1 MPALRRREFIALLGG
16 AAAWPLTAHA
26 QQSERMRRIGVITGV
41 LESDA
46 DAQARSAVLRQAL
59 QQLGWTEGRNIQ
71 FYERSGSAG
80 DSDLVRRNAQELVAL
95 GPDLI
100 VAAGSQNVAA
110 LQQASRIVP
119 IVFMGIVDPVGAGFV
134 ASVARPGGSTTGFTY
149 FEYGMSAKW
158 LELLK
163 EIDPHVTRAAV
174 LRDPRNPASPGL
186 FAAMRGV
193 APSLRVELSPIDVR
207 DAAEIERAVADFASR
222 SNGGMIVTQTGLT
235 IRHRDL
241 ISTLAARHRLSA
253 VYPVRYFVTSGGL
266 ISYGP
271 DPIDQARRAA
281 GYVDRILKGEKPSEL
296 PVQSPTKY
304 DLVINLKTARALGLE
319 VPPSLL
325 ARADEVIE

>member
-1 MPALRRREFIALLGG
+1 SRACVARRQGDRMNRREFFTVIGG
-16 AAAWPLTAHA
+16 AAAWSLAARA
-26 QQSERMRRIGVITGV
+26 QQPERMRRIGVITGV

-71 FYERSGSAG
+71 IYERSGSAG

-110 LQQASRIVP
+110 LQQAGRIVP

-163 EIDPHVTRAAV
+163 EIDPRVTRAAV
-174 LRDPRNPASPGL
+174 LRDPRNPASLGL
-186 FAAMRGV
+186 FAAMQGV
-193 APSLRVELSPIDVR
+193 APSL
-207 DAAEIERAVADFASR
+207 
-222 SNGGMIVTQTGLT
+222 
-235 IRHRDL
+235 
-241 ISTLAARHRLSA
+241 
-253 VYPVRYFVTSGGL
+253 
-266 ISYGP
+266 
-271 DPIDQARRAA
+271 
-281 GYVDRILKGEKPSEL
+281 
-296 PVQSPTKY
+296 
-304 DLVINLKTARALGLE
+304 
-319 VPPSLL
+319 
-325 ARADEVIE
+325 

>member
-41 LESDA
+41 LESDT
-46 DAQARSAVLRQAL
+46 DAQARSAVLRRAL

-119 IVFMGIVDPVGAGFV
+119 I
-134 ASVARPGGSTTGFTY
+134 
-149 FEYGMSAKW
+149 
-158 LELLK
+158 L
-163 EIDPHVTRAAV
+163 
-174 LRDPRNPASPGL
+174 
-186 FAAMRGV
+186 
-193 APSLRVELSPIDVR
+193 
-207 DAAEIERAVADFASR
+207 
-222 SNGGMIVTQTGLT
+222 
-235 IRHRDL
+235 
-241 ISTLAARHRLSA
+241 
-253 VYPVRYFVTSGGL
+253 TSGGL

-281 GYVDRILKGEKPSEL
+281 GYVHRILKGEKPGEL

-304 DLVINLKTARALGLE
+304 D
-319 VPPSLL
+319 
-325 ARADEVIE
+325 

>member
-1 MPALRRREFIALLGG
+1 MKRRTFITLLGG
-16 AAAWPLTAHA
+16 AAAAWPLAARA
-26 QQSERMRRIGVITGV
+26 QQSERMRRVGMVTGV
-41 LESDA
+41 LETDA
-46 DAQARSAVLRQAL
+46 DAQARFAVLRQAL

-71 FYERSGSAG
+71 FYQRSGSAG

-100 VAAGSQNVAA
+100 VASGSQNVAA
-110 LQQASRIVP
+110 LQQVSRTVP
-119 IVFMGIVDPVGAGFV
+119 IVFVGIVDPVGAGFV

-163 EIDPHVTRAAV
+163 EIDPRVTRAAV
-174 LRDPRNPASPGL
+174 LRDPRNPASLGL
-186 FAAMRGV
+186 FAAMQGV
-193 APSLRVELSPIDVR
+193 APSLRMELSPIDVR

-222 SNGGMIVTQTGLT
+222 SNGGLIVTQTGLT

-281 GYVDRILKGEKPSEL
+281 GYVDRILRGEKPADL
-296 PVQSPTKY
+296 PVQAPTKY
-304 DLVINLKTARALGLE
+304 DLVINLKAARALGIE
-319 VPPSLL
+319 IPPTLL